1 MVKRVFISDCEG
13 PISKNDNAFEIT
25 SSFVPHGDRLFT
37 VVSRYDDVL
46 AEVVRR
52 PGYKAGDTLKLVLPF
67 LKAYGVTDKE
77 MRDFAADNLVC
88 IPGVGDMLQYV
99 RGLAPAFIVS
109 ASYEHYLR
117 ALCQV
122 LEFPFENTYCT
133 RVSLDMYRLPEKEKG
148 ELKRI
153 AEEIA
158 QMPVFE
164 VTPDTKSLDGMPRED
179 VKTVRQLDEVFW
191 ERIAKM
197 EIGKIYSE
205 VNTVGGGEKAW
216 AVKDIAR
223 EHRVA
228 LRDVMYVGDSIT
240 DDEAFK
246 LVKGNGGLTVSFNGN
261 QYAVENS
268 EVAVLSENGIVTAI
282 VADVFL
288 RFGKLDALKL
298 VENWDRKA
306 LERSLVDQGLL
317 NRLFK
322 VYPGRLP
329 KVKMISDQNME
340 TLGKESS
347 RFRNKVRGE
356 AIGRLG

>member
-1 MVKRVFISDCEG
+1 
-13 PISKNDNAFEIT
+13 
-25 SSFVPHGDRLFT
+25 
-37 VVSRYDDVL
+37 
-46 AEVVRR
+46 
-52 PGYKAGDTLKLVLPF
+52 
-67 LKAYGVTDKE
+67 

-88 IPGVGDMLQYV
+88 IPGIKDTLQHI
-99 RGLAPAFIVS
+99 RGLAPGFIVS

-133 RVSLDMYRLPEKEKG
+133 RVSLDGYWLPEEERG
-148 ELKRI
+148 ELKGI
-153 AEEIA
+153 AEGIA
-158 QMPVFE
+158 RMPVFE
-164 VTPDTKSLDGMPRED
+164 VTPDMKSLDDLPRED
-179 VKTVRQLDEVFW
+179 QKVIRELDELFW

-197 EIGKIYSE
+197 EIGRIYSE
-205 VNTVGGGEKAW
+205 VNPVGGGEKAW
-216 AVKDIAR
+216 AVRDIAR
-223 EHRVA
+223 KQRVP

-261 QYAVENS
+261 EYAVENS
-268 EVAVLSENGIVTAI
+268 EIAILSEHSIVTAI

-288 RFGKLDALKL
+288 RFGKPDVLEL
-298 VENWDRKA
+298 VENWDRRA
-306 LERSLVDQGLL
+306 LERSSVERSLL

-322 VYPGRLP
+322 AYRGRLP
-329 KVKMISDQNME
+329 KVKIISDQNME

>member
-1 MVKRVFISDCEG
+1 MVKRVFVSDCEG

-25 SSFVPHGDRLFT
+25 SSFVPNGDRLFT

-46 AEVVRR
+46 SELVKR

-67 LKAYGVTDKE
+67 LKAYGVTEQE
-77 MRDFAADNLVC
+77 MREFAADNLVC
-88 IPGVGDMLQYV
+88 IPGSGDTLQYV

-133 RVSLDMYRLPEKEKG
+133 RVSLDKYWLPEKEKG
-148 ELKRI
+148 ELKGI
-153 AEEIA
+153 AETIA
-158 QMPVFE
+158 RMPVFD
-164 VTPDTKSLDGMPRED
+164 VTPDMKSLDDLPRED
-179 VKTVRQLDEVFW
+179 QKVIRQLDEIFR

-205 VNTVGGGEKAW
+205 VNPVGGAEKAW
-216 AVKDIAR
+216 AVNDIAR
-223 EHRVA
+223 KQRVP

-261 QYAVENS
+261 EYAVENS
-268 EVAVLSENGIVTAI
+268 KIAILSENSIVTAI

-288 RFGKLDALKL
+288 RFGKLDVLKL
-298 VENWDRKA
+298 VENWDRRA
-306 LERSLVDQGLL
+306 LEKSSVDKSLL

-322 VYPGRLP
+322 VYSGGLP
-329 KVKMISDQNME
+329 KVKIISDENME

>member
-1 MVKRVFISDCEG
+1 MRRVFISDCEG

-25 SSFVPHGDRLFT
+25 SSFVPDGDRLFT

-46 AEVVRR
+46 AEVVKR

-67 LKAYGVTDKE
+67 LKAYGVTDQE

-88 IPGVGDMLQYV
+88 IPSVKETLQYV
-99 RGLAPAFIVS
+99 RSLAPAFIVS

-133 RVSLDMYRLPEKEKG
+133 RLSLDRYRLPEKEKD
-148 ELKRI
+148 ELKQI
-153 AEEIA
+153 AQRIA

-164 VTPDTKSLDGMPRED
+164 VTPDTKSLDDLARED
-179 VKTVRQLDEVFW
+179 EKTVRQLDEIFW
-191 ERIAKM
+191 KRIVKM

-205 VNTVGGGEKAW
+205 VNPVGGGEKAW

-223 EHRVA
+223 KLRVSLA
-228 LRDVMYVGDSIT
+228 DVMYVGDSIT

-261 QYAVENS
+261 QYAVENA
-268 EVAVLSENGIVTAI
+268 EIAILSENSVVTAV

-288 RFGKLDALKL
+288 RFGKPDALEL
-298 VENWDRKA
+298 VENWDRRA
-306 LERSLVDQGLL
+306 LERSSVDQSLL

-329 KVKMISDQNME
+329 KVKTISDQNVE

-347 RFRNKVRGE
+347 RFRKKVRGE